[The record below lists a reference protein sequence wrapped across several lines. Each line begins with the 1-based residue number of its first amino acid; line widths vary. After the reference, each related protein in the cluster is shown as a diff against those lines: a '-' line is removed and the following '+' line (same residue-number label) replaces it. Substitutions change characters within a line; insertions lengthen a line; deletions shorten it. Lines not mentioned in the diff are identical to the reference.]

1 MRRLPRGRELPLC
14 PKCGAVPK
22 TVYEVVEKVYDFENG
37 KWKYRKLE
45 HPMEK
50 ATFVCSECDNEWYDY
65 LR

>member
-1 MRRLPRGRELPLC
+1 
-14 PKCGAVPK
+14 VPK